1 MSLRHSIDAAP
12 SQSLFDPS
20 VARDAASFLDASSR
34 AAIDFVVSQFQ
45 PPAAISG
52 YLLPPPGQ
60 RSPFQ
65 QNGISI
71 PALNALASCTGP
83 QQQPAQDFFSKYQG
97 LWQLVGSEF
106 VSQDH
111 FRQLLI
117 QVEPPTAL
125 CTFSVP
131 NRVPLH
137 IAACLC

>member
-1 MSLRHSIDAAP
+1 MSLCHSIHTAP
-12 SQSLFDPS
+12 SQSLFDPA

-34 AAIDFVVSQFQ
+34 AAIDVVVSHFQ

-60 RSPFQ
+60 QPQFL

-71 PALNALASCTGP
+71 KALNALASCPGA
-83 QQQPAQDFFSKYQG
+83 QQQPAQQFFSMYQG
-97 LWQLVGSEF
+97 LWQLVASEF

-117 QVEPPTAL
+117 QVQLPTAL
-125 CTFSVP
+125 CTFSIS

-137 IAACLC
+137 IAAC